1 MIHSVKTGEST
12 LGLFIKNDAFDHISQ
27 SKELNDL
34 YNKAMTN
41 TSKMQVA
48 AILSVF
54 DFGKFKHV
62 VDIGGGTGLILSTI
76 LSKYKKIKG
85 TLFDLPHVVDN
96 SKDLIK
102 DQDILNRLKIIAGT
116 FFETIPEGGDLYM
129 MKNILHC
136 WDDENSVKILLNI
149 QKVLPKE
156 GKLLIIETIIKND
169 NKPSFGKMTDIYMM
183 VGLGGRERTQKEYQI
198 LLKMAGFRIEKI
210 TSTLS
215 PLSLIVAIPDWGG

>member
-1 MIHSVKTGEST
+1 
-12 LGLFIKNDAFDHISQ
+12 
-27 SKELNDL
+27 
-34 YNKAMTN
+34 MTN

-54 DFGKFKHV
+54 DFGKFKHI

-116 FFETIPEGGDLYM
+116 FFEAIPAGGDLYM

-136 WDDENSVKILLNI
+136 WSDENSIKILQNI
-149 QKVLPKE
+149 RKILPQK

-183 VGLGGRERTQKEYQI
+183 VGLGGRERTKKEFQD
-198 LLKMAGFRIEKI
+198 LLKKADFKIEKI
-210 TSTLS
+210 IPTVS
-215 PLSLIVAIPDWGG
+215 PLSLIVAGQDKN